1 MHDFLDPS
9 RSRGHAAEIL
19 AEDAFRRWLAR
30 ETDRATRYQDFFTVC
45 LLRPDL
51 PDGAPDSD
59 GLRADLTRKIAEMLR
74 STDVVARFPCG
85 GTAVLLLHTPTAT
98 RVAERLCGTVE
109 RIAFSARAGQPTRV
123 TLSVGEASFPRD
135 GHNHRVLL
143 DRAQAYSSEAARR
156 GGNRVIRTDDV
167 LA

>member
-9 RSRGHAAEIL
+9 RSRGHSAEIL

-45 LLRPDL
+45 LVRPDL
-51 PDGAPDSD
+51 PDGAACDD
-59 GLRADLTRKIAEMLR
+59 GLHIDLTRKIAGMLR
-74 STDVVARFPCG
+74 STDVVGRFPGG
-85 GTAVLLLHTPTAT
+85 GTAVLLLHTPSAA

-109 RIAFSARAGQPTRV
+109 RIAFAPLAGQPTRV

-135 GHNHRVLL
+135 GHSHRALL

-156 GGNRVIRTDDV
+156 GGNRVVRAEDV
-167 LA
+167 VA